1 MDLRV
6 DEIARRLIEALPPG
20 LDGLRHDLEDNFRA
34 VLRANLSRLDLLSRD
49 EFLVQ
54 AKVLERT
61 RAELERL
68 ESRLASLEAE
78 LLTRAPG
85 EELPSAQPS
94 SGEPSA
100 KR

>member
-1 MDLRV
+1 MDMRIE
-6 DEIARRLIEALPPG
+6 EIARRLIEALPPG
-20 LDGLRHDLEDNFRA
+20 VQGLREDLESNFRA

-68 ESRLASLEAE
+68 ETRLAELEARLGKE
-78 LLTRAPG
+78 
-85 EELPSAQPS
+85 
-94 SGEPSA
+94 SGSREDREQREA
-100 KR
+100 DL